1 MFIGH
6 VMNIYN
12 MTVIDEGIFATYSYD
27 GTIRWW
33 NTQAKSC
40 FSFFNVT
47 SILSSSKNIS
57 KQIKSYAWIYLNFPY
72 RNKNMRNSTVKD
84 VH

>member
-1 MFIGH
+1 M
-6 VMNIYN
+6 M
-12 MTVIDEGIFATYSYD
+12 VIDDGIFTTYSYD

-47 SILSSSKNIS
+47 LMILSSKNIS
-57 KQIKSYAWIYLNFPY
+57 KLIKYFVLIYQNFLF
-72 RNKNMRNSTVKD
+72 RNKNMQNSIVKD